1 MSTTKDGQKFQV
13 FCPWPQII
21 RNDSGYQ
28 CQVME
33 KDCKPDTVYTMLE
46 PGFLALFHSFKE
58 DPEAQK
64 NIKSFIR
71 SMQEKC
77 EVDIDAFEN
86 NIDVINSDGVLEFS
100 VPKRGES
107 PTKLLRDKTPAE
119 NDHDKTSA
127 CKQAA
132 PSQDDGDDTPLAPS
146 ARPHKKSRRG
156 RKDCSDSDQNSD

>member
-1 MSTTKDGQKFQV
+1 
-13 FCPWPQII
+13 
-21 RNDSGYQ
+21 
-28 CQVME
+28 ME

-86 NIDVINSDGVLEFS
+86 DIDVINSDGVLEFS

-107 PTKLLRDKTPAE
+107 PTKLFRDKTPAE
-119 NDHDKTSA
+119 NDRDKISESQQPASA
-127 CKQAA
+127 IN
-132 PSQDDGDDTPLAPS
+132 GRDDTPPAPS